1 MKSSNRLLVIFGA
14 AIGVLVVAGIVLGLT
29 LGGQTASLLP
39 EDTPEGTVQRYIL
52 AIKAEDYEKAY
63 SYLSPAAL
71 AESTYFD
78 TYEKWSQ
85 RYSRYR
91 ESPGWKATLGESSIT
106 GDEATVEVTIAV
118 FRPETP
124 FTDPVHARRY
134 DFELEK
140 EGASWKITYPIQPLY
155 FY

>member
-1 MKSSNRLLVIFGA
+1 MKSSNRLLVTFGIV
-14 AIGVLVVAGIVLGLT
+14 IGVLVVTGIVLGLT

-63 SYLSPAAL
+63 GYLSPAAL

-91 ESPGWKATLGESSIT
+91 ESRGWKATLGESTVT
-106 GDEATVEVTIAV
+106 GDEATVEVTIDV
-118 FRPETP
+118 FRPSVP
-124 FTDPVHARRY
+124 FTDPVYTRRY
-134 DFELEK
+134 DFHLDK
-140 EGASWKITYPIQPLY
+140 EGTSWKMTYPIQPLY